1 MFLNHAPSL
10 IQPTARALRVWPN
23 TECLF
28 CIARRILNFSWC
40 RSRRRTFSMSFMYL
54 HIRHAYIPH
63 LQLCAR
69 SIGNNCRECW
79 SPLNFWLSKNFRNI
93 LSENFRLRMQRRY
106 SERAWQRLVTT
117 STVIVTVY
125 DKLLKEKIE
134 EEECSVIM
142 GLKNW
147 FPFG

>member
-1 MFLNHAPSL
+1 
-10 IQPTARALRVWPN
+10 
-23 TECLF
+23 
-28 CIARRILNFSWC
+28 
-40 RSRRRTFSMSFMYL
+40 
-54 HIRHAYIPH
+54 
-63 LQLCAR
+63 
-69 SIGNNCRECW
+69 
-79 SPLNFWLSKNFRNI
+79 
-93 LSENFRLRMQRRY
+93 MQRRY